1 MEPIKIDLIELIPKK
16 IIILLSNQEM
26 KVINATAKIIP
37 GIAYPD
43 IEKVVSISKNLLLET
58 LFP

>member
-1 MEPIKIDLIELIPKK
+1 M
-16 IIILLSNQEM
+16 
-26 KVINATAKIIP
+26 NATAKIIP

-43 IEKVVSISKNLLLET
+43 IENVVSASKNLLLET

>member
-1 MEPIKIDLIELIPKK
+1 MLNPKILIT
-16 IIILLSNQEM
+16 LLSNQEM
-26 KVINATAKIIP
+26 KVINATANIIP

-43 IEKVVSISKNLLLET
+43 IEKVVSASRNLLLET